1 MQSLFEHYSAQ
12 SQKILKFSSDVQKL
26 VEGVYE
32 RFHEGY
38 GFARLVPPS
47 LNLERH
53 TVAMFALQKQVED
66 FCRDP
71 VNVMTEKHFLV
82 RRFYNGLVTQARDV
96 FDGAR
101 AEVDT
106 WLKSVLGPLSL
117 QIKEHEA
124 LLTRRVAGFRKV
136 AENLNTLQGRM
147 RDLAAQKNALRESH
161 ADLMGVK
168 RVIASHEDTTTA
180 IHAA

>member
-1 MQSLFEHYSAQ
+1 MSIEEVDQQLTELGKPKGTQQLFYFG
-12 SQKILKFSSDVQKL
+12 L
-26 VEGVYE
+26 
-32 RFHEGY
+32 
-38 GFARLVPPS
+38 
-47 LNLERH
+47 LNQQLDAF
-53 TVAMFALQKQVED
+53 TKW
-66 FCRDP
+66 
-71 VNVMTEKHFLV
+71 
-82 RRFYNGLVTQARDV
+82 TQARDV

-136 AENLNTLQGRM
+136 AEKLNTLQGRM